1 MFKNPLIRCRRKS
14 TSHFLNFA
22 SENENAKSY
31 CKLYHLLL
39 RLLSCE
45 CIWAFAELGMER
57 RLLVVELEGLG
68 GSGGSSS
75 MDVRSGVGG
84 LLTPELW

>member
-1 MFKNPLIRCRRKS
+1 MNIARS
-14 TSHFLNFA
+14 TSRIFNLSF
-22 SENENAKSY
+22 Y
-31 CKLYHLLL
+31 YLLL

-45 CIWAFAELGMER
+45 CIEAIAELGIER

-75 MDVRSGVGG
+75 MDVLSGVGG
-84 LLTPELW
+84 VLDPEMW

>member
-1 MFKNPLIRCRRKS
+1 MHRSRTN
-14 TSHFLNFA
+14 
-22 SENENAKSY
+22 
-31 CKLYHLLL
+31 LLL

-45 CIWAFAELGMER
+45 CIWALTELGMDR

-75 MDVRSGVGG
+75 MEALSGVGG

>member
-1 MFKNPLIRCRRKS
+1 
-14 TSHFLNFA
+14 
-22 SENENAKSY
+22 
-31 CKLYHLLL
+31 
-39 RLLSCE
+39 
-45 CIWAFAELGMER
+45 MER

-75 MDVRSGVGG
+75 MDALSGVGG